1 MKAYVLIN
9 TSGGKAK
16 KVLNAVKKIKGV
28 KKANGVYGSYD
39 IVATLDGKKLAD
51 LVIDKIRTINGVV
64 KTNTLIIAL

>member
-9 TSGGKAK
+9 TMGGKAK
-16 KVLNAVKKIKGV
+16 KILEAIKEIDGV

-39 IVATLDGKKLAD
+39 IVTLLEGEKLAD
-51 LVIDKIRTINGVV
+51 IVIDKIRKIDGVV